1 MVESLRWGYVAKLR
15 PHGDSERDLLLIPD
29 PTQTA
34 INDGVVTAWQA
45 FAKIVSIQHAVYFQ
59 AGLIACT
66 VYNRLPATYTRLPQ
80 RMPYARIVHVYFIHN
95 VRVRGA
101 TTHWG
106 RLTMH
111 DLRMTDKVATNKGK

>member
-1 MVESLRWGYVAKLR
+1 VAKLR
-15 PHGDSERDLLLIPD
+15 PHGDSERDLFLIPD

-66 VYNRLPATYTRLPQ
+66 VRLQQTSSYVHEASSENAVRACSTRVFYPQ
-80 RMPYARIVHVYFIHN
+80 RRPV
-95 VRVRGA
+95 
-101 TTHWG
+101 
-106 RLTMH
+106 
-111 DLRMTDKVATNKGK
+111 